1 MSKIVFFNIPAHGH
15 TNPTIAVAEEL
26 VKRGHEVWYYSF
38 YEFREKIE
46 NTGAKFIPCDDY
58 LPEFTPDI
66 EKKVGKDF
74 AAFIEMGADTTINL
88 DKKVCGELEEFKP
101 DCIVSDSVC
110 MWGKLFAI
118 KLDIPYV
125 CSTTT
130 FAMNK
135 YTAKLMKQ
143 SLKEMLR
150 MLMGIPRINKK
161 IKLLQEKGY
170 KVKNF
175 ISIIQNDNETDT
187 IVYTYREFQPMAET
201 FSERYAFV
209 GPSFRVPEIEEIEKI
224 EKKYPLVYISLGT
237 VLNQNKNFYQNCIKA
252 LAGADCQVIMSVGEK
267 TDIFSLGKLPD
278 NFKVYPK
285 VEQLKVLQQ
294 TDVFIT
300 HCGMNSISE
309 SLYFGVPSVL
319 FPLHG
324 EQVMVANRAAELNAG
339 KRLKSGSVSSIRE
352 AVLEVLN
359 DISYRRNAEMISE
372 GMQKAGGA
380 AAAADKIEKV
390 CKLSP
395 EV

>member
-1 MSKIVFFNIPAHGH
+1 MSKIVFFSIPAYGH
-15 TNPTIAVAEEL
+15 TNPTIAVVDEL

-38 YEFREKIE
+38 YEFQEKIE

-74 AAFIEMGADTTINL
+74 ASLIEMGADTTINL
-88 DKKVCGELEEFKP
+88 DKKVCGELKEFKP

-135 YTAKLMKQ
+135 HTAKLMKQ

-150 MLMGIPRINKK
+150 MLMGIPRINRK
-161 IKLLQEKGY
+161 IKMLQEKGY

-175 ISIIQNDNETDT
+175 IGIIQNDNDTDT
-187 IVYTYREFQPMAET
+187 IVYTSKEFQPMSET

-209 GPSFRVPEIEEIEKI
+209 GPSFRVPEIEEIEK
-224 EKKYPLVYISLGT
+224 KYPLIYISLGT
-237 VLNQNKNFYQNCIKA
+237 VLNQNRHFYQNCIKA
-252 LAGADCQVIMSVGEK
+252 LADADCQVIMSVGEK
-267 TDIFSLGKLPD
+267 TDIFSFGNLPD
-278 NFKVYPK
+278 HFKVYPK
-285 VEQLKVLQQ
+285 VEQLKVLQK

-319 FPLHG
+319 FPLHS

-339 KRLKSGSVSSIRE
+339 KRLKSDNVNSIRK
-352 AVLEVLN
+352 AVMEVLN
-359 DISYRRNAEMISE
+359 NILYKRNAEMISE
-372 GMQKAGGA
+372 GLRKAGGA
-380 AAAADKIEKV
+380 GAAANKIEKV
-390 CKLSP
+390 CKLST